1 MECVSAL
8 LAPPDL
14 HFQKKLKLIEDK
26 CEIPNRCK
34 HDEKSGTILEE
45 KGDVP
50 VWDIAQFNMSDILE
64 KLSAKYR
71 VSKRALCTDWQKRTQ
86 WVYDVFDLEPART
99 S

>member
-26 CEIPNRCK
+26 CENPNRCK

-50 VWDIAQFNMSDILE
+50 FVHRS
-64 KLSAKYR
+64 
-71 VSKRALCTDWQKRTQ
+71 V
-86 WVYDVFDLEPART
+86 
-99 S
+99 

>member
-1 MECVSAL
+1 MRFQIGVSMTRKAEL
-8 LAPPDL
+8 YSRRREMYRLY
-14 HFQKKLKLIEDK
+14 
-26 CEIPNRCK
+26 
-34 HDEKSGTILEE
+34 
-45 KGDVP
+45 
-50 VWDIAQFNMSDILE
+50 IAQFNMSDILE

>member
-1 MECVSAL
+1 LDGEGLDVNTASDMECVSAI
-8 LAPPDL
+8 LAPLDL

-50 VWDIAQFNMSDILE
+50 FVHRS
-64 KLSAKYR
+64 
-71 VSKRALCTDWQKRTQ
+71 V
-86 WVYDVFDLEPART
+86 
-99 S
+99 

>member
-1 MECVSAL
+1 MNTASDMECVSAI
-8 LAPPDL
+8 LAPLDL

-50 VWDIAQFNMSDILE
+50 FVHRS
-64 KLSAKYR
+64 
-71 VSKRALCTDWQKRTQ
+71 V
-86 WVYDVFDLEPART
+86 
-99 S
+99 